1 MKTTQNNFQSKTV
14 KLSAALT
21 SLLHHFPKSNSL
33 VVVALMA
40 PLNSSCSR
48 FRSVAPTF
56 MSKYKCSFIL
66 VNKLQKIYFI
76 LAAQDLK
83 HNSNERRKKE
93 EQTHLVTDNAGGL
106 TLRAAKN
113 WIVVTPLGSC
123 H

>member
-1 MKTTQNNFQSKTV
+1 MV
-14 KLSAALT
+14 
-21 SLLHHFPKSNSL
+21 
-33 VVVALMA
+33 
-40 PLNSSCSR
+40 PLNSSYSR
-48 FRSVAPTF
+48 FLSVSPTF

-83 HNSNERRKKE
+83 HNSNGERKKE